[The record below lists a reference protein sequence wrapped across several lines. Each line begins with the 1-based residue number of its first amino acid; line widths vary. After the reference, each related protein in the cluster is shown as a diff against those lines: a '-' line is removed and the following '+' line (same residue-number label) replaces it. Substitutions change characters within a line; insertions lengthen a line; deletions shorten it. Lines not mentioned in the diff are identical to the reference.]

1 MNTANIKKYAPKAR
15 ARFIDTMMRQAA
27 RVGISPDGKGG
38 VVIAPLEQKGDV
50 LVMTAQDGQT
60 HTVPAHLK
68 GAREALAAWVQRDG
82 FTQAIEQAA
91 YSWFNRLCAI
101 RYMEIHGYLDHGRR
115 VLSGAGG
122 EAGQFQILDECLEV
136 DLPAID
142 KSLDTARVRE
152 LKLDG
157 TQDETLYR
165 ELLLAQCHA
174 LHEAMPFLFEPLDDA
189 SELLLPNNLT
199 KTDSLIRELVEAIPE
214 ADWQDV
220 EVIGWLYQFYISEKK
235 DQVIGKVVKSED
247 IPAATQLFTP
257 NWIVQYLVQNSVGR
271 QWLQTYP
278 GSPLKAEMPYYIEP
292 AEQEPE
298 VQAQLDAITPASLD
312 PETIKVL
319 DPACGSGHIL
329 VEAYNVLKAI
339 YEERGY
345 RTRDIPKLIL
355 ENNLFGL
362 DIDDRAAQLAGFAL
376 LMKAREDDRRI
387 LTRNVRMNVLAMQ
400 SSQHLDANTLWRD
413 LNLTGD
419 WHQGQSQSLFDSEQ
433 QDLSSNDATYKLIAD
448 LIERFQV
455 AKTFG
460 SLIEVPNKWEEPLK
474 ALLEELSKLTN
485 SGDMMQKAAAQRLVP
500 MVQQAWVL
508 AQGYD
513 AVVANPPY
521 MGSKYQTPAVKK
533 YLKDAYK
540 GYEKDLF
547 SAYIVRN
554 LDFAKEH
561 GQLGFMTPFV
571 WMFISSYEQLRKRL
585 IEEDVITSLIQ
596 LEYSGFDGAT
606 VPICTFTISK
616 SHIASYTGSYIRLSD
631 FRGAVNQGPK
641 TLEAIQNRDCGWLY
655 EAKADDFK
663 KIPGSPVAYWL
674 PDQALSALDNTIP
687 LREVSSPRKGMC
699 TRDNDFFV
707 RTWFEVSFNGIGFA
721 YTERESARKSRMK
734 WFPYQKGGDFRQWYG
749 NQISVVNWEND
760 GFQLLN
766 MESLGWSGGSTNHN
780 LEYIFK
786 PAIVWSKITSNHPSF
801 RISEVGFLYD
811 DASGLCPVADE
822 SKAKS
827 VLAFLCSKVGRLY
840 MSVINPTLNIQP
852 GNMASMPFMELNN
865 DSVINDIVH
874 ISKSDWNSH
883 EISWEF
889 EELSLINACRHSS
902 RINVSYE
909 KLCLMCQDS
918 ISTMQRLEEFN
929 NKELISAYGLS
940 EQLDSRVA
948 LEEVSLTCNPY
959 YRYGSNRS
967 EDELET
973 LLQCDT
979 LKELVSY
986 AIGCMMGRY
995 SLDKPG
1001 LILASQGE
1009 TVRDYLAQ
1017 IPDPSFA
1024 PDDNAIIPLTDQEW
1038 FPDDATNRFRDF
1050 VRTVWGDDSLPNGRS
1065 ALQENLDFVAES
1077 LCLHAIKPPSQKNGG
1092 EAALD
1097 TIRRYLSTQFFKD
1110 HLRTYKKRP
1119 IYWLFSSGKQKAFEC
1134 LVYLHR
1140 YNESTLAEM
1149 RTDYVIPLTTKLAS
1163 YVEKLEQDKD
1173 ASTSAAEAKA
1183 IEKELSKLYKQQAE
1197 LNTFDEKLRHYADQ
1211 RISLDLDDGVKV
1223 NYGKF
1228 GDLLAE
1234 VKQVVGK

>member
-15 ARFIDTMMRQAA
+15 TRFIDTMTRQAA

-115 VLSGAGG
+115 VLSGAVG

-136 DLPAID
+136 DLPG
-142 KSLDTARVRE
+142 LDTARVRE

-189 SELLLPNNLT
+189 SELLLPDNLT

-214 ADWQDV
+214 EDWQDV

-278 GSPLKAEMPYYIEP
+278 GSPLKGQMPYYIEP

-312 PETIKVL
+312 PEAIKVL

-387 LTRNVRMNVLAMQ
+387 LTRNVRLNVLAMQ

-419 WHQGQSQSLFDSEQ
+419 WHQGQSQSLFDNEQ
-433 QDLSSNDATYKLIAD
+433 KELSSNDTTYKLIAD
-448 LIERFQV
+448 LIERFQD

-460 SLIEVPNKWEEPLK
+460 SLIEVPNEWEAPLK
-474 ALLEELSKLTN
+474 ALLEVLSELTN

-500 MVQQAWVL
+500 IVQQAWVL
-508 AQGYD
+508 AQRYE

-521 MGSKYQTPAVKK
+521 MGSKYQTPVVKK

-606 VPICTFTISK
+606 VPICTFTLSK
-616 SHIASYTGSYIRLSD
+616 GHIDSYRGSYIRLSD
-631 FRGAVNQGPK
+631 FRGSANQGPK
-641 TLEAIQNRDCGWLY
+641 TLEAIQNRDCGWFY
-655 EAKADDFK
+655 DAKPDDFK
-663 KIPGSPVAYWL
+663 KIPGSPVAYWASEKTV
-674 PDQALSALDNTIP
+674 DAYVKGTSLDEIAPVRVGLQTGNNEKFV
-687 LREVSSPRKGMC
+687 RFWAEVSIDK
-699 TRDNDFFV
+699 T
-707 RTWFEVSFNGIGFA
+707 GF
-721 YTERESARKSRMK
+721 YINSREEAGKSSKK
-734 WFPYQKGGDFRQWYG
+734 WFPYNKGGDFRKWYG
-749 NQISVVNWEND
+749 NNEFLVNWESD
-760 GFQLLN
+760 GEVIRNFKDSSGILRSRPQN
-766 MESLGWSGGSTNHN
+766 IEFYFKKSITWSFVSSAYFGVRYSDVGAVFDVGGSSAFPD
-780 LEYIFK
+780 E
-786 PAIVWSKITSNHPSF
+786 
-801 RISEVGFLYD
+801 D
-811 DASGLCPVADE
+811 DAFWLTG
-822 SKAKS
+822 
-827 VLAFLCSKVGRLY
+827 FLCSKQAFDFMRV
-840 MSVINPTLNIQP
+840 MNPTLNFQV
-852 GNMASMPFMELNN
+852 GNVSALPVLESAIAPIKKELS
-865 DSVINDIVH
+865 DLSFRLVELH
-874 ISKSDWNSH
+874 KKDWNN
-883 EISWEF
+883 F
-889 EELSLINACRHSS
+889 EESWGFEVNPLADTKMKILSNIYNELMLDYEGEIEETIRLERKVNQLLINAYRREGITSPDLPRKQATLS
-902 RINVSYE
+902 VNPLYRYNS
-909 KLCLMCQDS
+909 
-918 ISTMQRLEEFN
+918 EE
-929 NKELISAYGLS
+929 EDGLS
-940 EQLDSRVA
+940 QRFKS
-948 LEEVSLTCNPY
+948 
-959 YRYGSNRS
+959 
-967 EDELET
+967 
-973 LLQCDT
+973 DT
-979 LKELVSY
+979 LSELVSY

-1017 IPDPSFA
+1017 IPEPSFA
-1024 PDDNAIIPLTDQEW
+1024 PDNNAIIPLTDQEW

-1050 VRTVWGDDSLPNGRS
+1050 VRTVWGEEH
-1065 ALQENLDFVAES
+1065 LQENLDFVAES
-1077 LCLHAIKPPSQKNGG
+1077 LCLHAIKPKKG
-1092 EAALD
+1092 EAALE

-1183 IEKELSKLYKQQAE
+1183 IDKELSKLYKQQAE

-1234 VKQVVGK
+1234 VKAVTGQK